1 MFGFILRTLL
11 AFLATVAVGRY
22 ILGEFNAVVWISSG
36 IAVYTVNQMTMANMM
51 PVGHGVNGSRHIIG
65 MPMFVFVS
73 YLALL
78 GLILFTTM
86 VNEPT
91 LLPVTNA
98 NFRVLGLGF
107 FFGWAG
113 GIIDWYVSSSK
124 MTWYFSEYRERMV
137 MKAKGLDEQRI
148 NTLIDQMRRA
158 RLLPP
163 KAKSE

>member
-11 AFLATVAVGRY
+11 AFLATLACGRY
-22 ILGEFNAVVWISSG
+22 ILGEVNAMVWISSA
-36 IAVYTVNQMTMANMM
+36 IYAYTVNQLMTVNMA

-65 MPMFVFVS
+65 MPIFIFGS

-78 GLILFTTM
+78 CIILFLMLTN
-86 VNEPT
+86 VPT

-107 FFGWAG
+107 FFGWVG
-113 GIIDWYVSSSK
+113 GIVDWYWASSK
-124 MTWYFSEYRERMV
+124 LTWYFSEYRERMAL
-137 MKAKGLDEQRI
+137 KAKGLDERRI